1 VAERDL
7 KKRTLG
13 ITRLIA
19 ELYKKSVV
27 KEPVVHVCISELLG
41 SPNEK
46 PLEDNVEVG
55 SPRVL
60 ECVMCCCEEH
70 ICLGHVLRNQL
81 PFIFASLALMA
92 VHTVSMFTCVKHRR
106 NLCRRRCARCFRLRA
121 RSWRRPAGRPPAWR
135 AT

>member
-1 VAERDL
+1 MAERDL

-41 SPNEK
+41 SPKEK

-55 SPRVL
+55 CA
-60 ECVMCCCEEH
+60 CVWCMQFCERMLCLA
-70 ICLGHVLRNQL
+70 ICQ
-81 PFIFASLALMA
+81 
-92 VHTVSMFTCVKHRR
+92 
-106 NLCRRRCARCFRLRA
+106 
-121 RSWRRPAGRPPAWR
+121 
-135 AT
+135 

>member
-1 VAERDL
+1 MILIIITHQSTRMYNLQDVAKLSGGERDVAERDL

-55 SPRVL
+55 SGLLTLLLRVGAVNL
-60 ECVMCCCEEH
+60 NHAVQADAMA
-70 ICLGHVLRNQL
+70 LDLRC
-81 PFIFASLALMA
+81 
-92 VHTVSMFTCVKHRR
+92 HG
-106 NLCRRRCARCFRLRA
+106 RA
-121 RSWRRPAGRPPAWR
+121 DAW
-135 AT
+135 A

>member
-1 VAERDL
+1 MFTPQDVAKLSGGERDVAERDL

-41 SPNEK
+41 LPNEK

-55 SPRVL
+55 CPCVLWMRRMLKDTARV
-60 ECVMCCCEEH
+60 
-70 ICLGHVLRNQL
+70 GHVLRDQV
-81 PFIFASLALMA
+81 PCDFASTALDVLMA
-92 VHTVSMFTCVKHRR
+92 VHSQC
-106 NLCRRRCARCFRLRA
+106 
-121 RSWRRPAGRPPAWR
+121 
-135 AT
+135 

>member
-1 VAERDL
+1 VAKLSGGERDVAERDL

-41 SPNEK
+41 SPKEK

-55 SPRVL
+55 GAL
-60 ECVMCCCEEH
+60 
-70 ICLGHVLRNQL
+70 HVLSSQNMKKLEATSQAM
-81 PFIFASLALMA
+81 I
-92 VHTVSMFTCVKHRR
+92 T
-106 NLCRRRCARCFRLRA
+106 CRRRSGWCNFRCAWC
-121 RSWRRPAGRPPAWR
+121 WR
-135 AT
+135 

>member
-1 VAERDL
+1 MHQDAAKLTGGEREAAERHRFQDHTYGFLNIPSAMRQDVAKLSGGEREAAERQL

-46 PLEDNVEVG
+46 PLEDSIEV
-55 SPRVL
+55 SAKP
-60 ECVMCCCEEH
+60 
-70 ICLGHVLRNQL
+70 
-81 PFIFASLALMA
+81 
-92 VHTVSMFTCVKHRR
+92 
-106 NLCRRRCARCFRLRA
+106 
-121 RSWRRPAGRPPAWR
+121 
-135 AT
+135 